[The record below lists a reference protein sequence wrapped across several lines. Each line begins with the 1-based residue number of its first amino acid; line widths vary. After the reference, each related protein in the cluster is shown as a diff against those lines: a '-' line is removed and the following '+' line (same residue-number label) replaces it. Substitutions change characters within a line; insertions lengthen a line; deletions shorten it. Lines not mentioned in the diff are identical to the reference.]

1 MHIQHS
7 SFTETH
13 LCQELIYWFSLSCY
27 SVYYYYGLCF
37 LSMVEFD
44 PKARNKVS
52 QFIVIMN
59 ARKVRK
65 KPQNSDSLGENHLI
79 LQVVKFTSFPVLF
92 TCRPCITLDQTTLFP
107 YLFSG
112 KMSKC
117 LVIWRENSC
126 KIWFWMDFSSS
137 FIHHIHKLTV

>member
-7 SFTETH
+7 SFTH
-13 LCQELIYWFSLSCY
+13 LLCQELIYWFSLSCY
-27 SVYYYYGLCF
+27 SVYYYGLCF
-37 LSMVEFD
+37 LSMMEFD
-44 PKARNKVS
+44 PKARNRVS
-52 QFIVIMN
+52 QYIVIMN

-79 LQVVKFTSFPVLF
+79 VQVVKFTSFPVLF
-92 TCRPCITLDQTTLFP
+92 TFRPCKTLDQTTLFP

-117 LVIWRENSC
+117 SFDEKIFA

-137 FIHHIHKLTV
+137 FIYNRLTVTV